1 MANDLTDK
9 LLNNRV
15 RFLSFVQRQ
24 VRSKELAEDILQ
36 SALTRA
42 MERGDQIRSGDASI
56 AWFYRL
62 LRNAITDHY
71 RNEATTTR
79 ILEQWAKESPASQQP
94 ADPFQNGDC
103 QCIGRLLATLKSD
116 YQTAIQSVDIEELSL
131 TEFADLNRISANNAA
146 VRVHRAR
153 KALLKLV
160 EETCGTCAEYRCENC
175 DCTNLPQKKNDRL
188 LRRSDESQLWLF
200 ARSRTSISCIR
211 L

>member
-1 MANDLTDK
+1 MMVSVTNNLIDK
-9 LLNNRV
+9 LLENRA
-15 RFLSFVQRQ
+15 RFLSFVQRR

-62 LRNAITDHY
+62 IRNAIADHY
-71 RNEATTTR
+71 RNEATTTK

-94 ADPFQNGDC
+94 DDPFETGDC
-103 QCIGRLLATLKSD
+103 QCIGRLLATLKSE
-116 YQTAIQSVDIEELSL
+116 YQNAIQSIDIEERTL
-131 TEFADLNRISANNAA
+131 TEFADLSRISANNAA

-160 EETCGTCAEYRCENC
+160 EETCGTCAEHRCENC
-175 DCTNLPQKKNDRL
+175 DCTNLAQKTSDR
-188 LRRSDESQLWLF
+188 
-200 ARSRTSISCIR
+200 
-211 L
+211 

>member
-1 MANDLTDK
+1 MVSATNNLIDK
-9 LLNNRV
+9 LLENRV
-15 RFLSFVQRQ
+15 RFLSFVQRR

-42 MERGDQIRSGDASI
+42 IERGNQIRSNDASI

-79 ILEQWAKESPASQQP
+79 ILEQWSKESPASQP
-94 ADPFQNGDC
+94 PVDPFQNGDC
-103 QCIGRLLATLKSD
+103 QCIGRLLATLKSE
-116 YQTAIQSVDIEELSL
+116 YQNAIQSVDIEDLTL
-131 TEFADLNRISANNAA
+131 TEFADLSHISANNAA

-160 EETCGTCAEYRCENC
+160 EETCGTCAEHRCVNC
-175 DCTNLPQKKNDRL
+175 DCTNLALKT
-188 LRRSDESQLWLF
+188 SDQP
-200 ARSRTSISCIR
+200 
-211 L
+211 

>member
-1 MANDLTDK
+1 MVSVTNNLIDK
-9 LLNNRV
+9 LLENRV
-15 RFLSFVQRQ
+15 RFLSFVQRR

-42 MERGDQIRSGDASI
+42 IERGDQIRSGDSSV

-71 RNEATTTR
+71 RNDATTTR

-94 ADPFQNGDC
+94 ADPFEAGDC
-103 QCIGRLLATLKSD
+103 QCIGRLLATLRFE
-116 YQTAIQSVDIEELSL
+116 YQNAIQSIDIEERTL
-131 TEFADLNRISANNAA
+131 TEFADLSHISANNAA

-160 EETCGTCAEYRCENC
+160 EETCGTCAEHRCESC
-175 DCTNLPQKKNDRL
+175 DCTNLAQKT
-188 LRRSDESQLWLF
+188 SD
-200 ARSRTSISCIR
+200 C
-211 L
+211 